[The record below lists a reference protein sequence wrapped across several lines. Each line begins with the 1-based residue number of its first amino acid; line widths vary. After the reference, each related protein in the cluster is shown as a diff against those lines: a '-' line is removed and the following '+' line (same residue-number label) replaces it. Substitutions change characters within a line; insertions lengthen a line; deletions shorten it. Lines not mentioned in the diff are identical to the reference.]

1 MDCEQAVSLICAR
14 LDGELRPEDQ
24 SGLEDHLASCPGCR
38 ATAEAV
44 ALQDGDLRRA
54 FGPRRRAA
62 ALRALHVADRVVTR
76 PPRARF
82 RPDRALIRLAALVA
96 GVAAAGV
103 WIFLLNH
110 GDPSRPTVTAPLPG
124 KPPELAAESSLG
136 RLEPRPLIQGPGA
149 VELAAGLMV
158 ETRAGERRRF
168 ALAGGGILYL
178 DQNTRFQSGAAGQG
192 TLTSGRICLA
202 GGNMTVTTAD
212 RTVVFAGGRGEVW
225 SDGKQSGVLVASGVA
240 VVLPRDSAGPTATA
254 RLSGGDEL
262 LPGAWQ
268 ATAAPRAT
276 ARLDWTRDLV
286 AEGEAPLVPAS
297 SYGGGALIAVDANG
311 QEAKLSL
318 RKYHVDVH
326 IEDGFARTTIDQ
338 TYFNHHPWRLEGTFY
353 FPLPPDASLSRLAM
367 YVDGNLMEGGMAE
380 REHAA
385 RVYQQ
390 IVSSQRDPALLEW
403 VDGSTF
409 KMRVFPLEGRQEKRI
424 ILSYTQRLPDLYGK
438 TTYRF
443 PSGHSLQVVRDWS
456 FVARVKGAVGL
467 LWGSPTHPSMRF
479 AADGPDLLLTDT
491 ETNVTAD
498 RDVVLELDSGRQTQP
513 GKEAR
518 FVSAE
523 LDGRRYL
530 MLRYRPTLASPA
542 AVSPMPREWVFLCE
556 SSADRDPLVARAQIE
571 VIRHMLTE
579 AGPADTF
586 NVLTAGTRTYPF
598 ATSPQSVTPGRIAA
612 AADFLGKTHLIGALD
627 LGRAFDDAA
636 KLAIANNAWL
646 VHVGSGYTAMGV
658 RQEELS
664 KHLPAGARYVG
675 IGVGKSWN
683 RSFMKDLAERTSGHF
698 AQINPDESI
707 AWRALDV
714 MATLNAPRLLGVTV
728 ETPAGQP
735 GPVFLTD
742 VSTVCQGEELCA
754 VARLSAENGTPL
766 PMPGEVTVRGKLDG
780 APFRVALPVP
790 GEVLGG
796 AGYVPRTWAKLE
808 IERLLAADARAN
820 RDRVVALSKAMYV
833 MSPFTSLLVL
843 ENEAMYAQFKVD
855 RGRKD
860 HWAMYPSP
868 PKVPVVY
875 EPEPGQPVDVRNA
888 PKGPKPQAELV
899 RQTVLV
905 RQGPSFHG
913 RPAGEV
919 AYFPP
924 SLALVVKGT
933 ARIQTRSIPPIRV
946 DNPNLSYERGQKSSE
961 KPVIVRLGELV
972 GRSEGPGVVGDFYGD
987 TAAPTRENQPQLT
1000 SGVFTPDGY
1009 INSFAPK
1016 STHRSDQGFG
1026 SWEPAKDWNPA
1037 FDPITGRPLNLVGAI
1052 SIQLE
1057 PPGPARLFRLEAE
1070 DELRKRWR
1078 GELRESNTG
1087 SLIFGVGVNS
1097 DAGLNDSILL
1107 NNDIPEEPLSLGP
1120 LRPTDLRLD
1129 FSDNE
1134 RLFTD
1139 LVAHASGLNTSPADV
1154 RAVLEEEA
1162 TPDLRAAPGHVDP
1175 EARRLI
1181 DAARSGAWQT
1191 LTIPSGKERED
1202 VVLTFDGAGRFVF
1215 QWTLPVGLREQ
1226 VVCDGTELLHLYP
1239 ELGIGARRTVSR
1251 FHRAELAE
1259 LVPWLMPPAEDLACG
1274 ADVRLA
1280 DDHTVAVVPNG
1291 DKSARALHLVFA
1303 AGRLAERQVVDIASK
1318 KVLAR
1323 EVYGADGAVRWLDA
1337 EEKELG
1343 KRRYTVRPA
1352 KAPDLKPDTSALVL
1366 LPLPFRSPQHVFA
1379 KYLLNVERPL
1389 ADEVNGCYSSLDA
1402 DQAAELLAVAVATRN
1417 QFDAR
1422 TLYDGYYA
1430 PRGDRRHGLFTL
1442 LAASGANVSSIDAFR
1457 RELSAHPDDPLL
1469 RYLSL
1474 QGSKVYEGALRYLPL
1489 RGGDSVGGDGF
1500 LHRLAVLHDLT
1511 RRWQADPL
1519 PGTAEAVRRVDAERT
1534 FAFVRQNLDWPPVRA
1549 LLAHVQDKLDHDL
1562 KWLAAELAEARGLV
1576 AARGGAYVDYY
1587 ERAHLL
1593 FIAGR
1598 KAEAA
1603 TCFLELYA
1611 RASRGGAL
1619 PRFDGSLREA
1629 LLDGDRWGQLMRQT
1643 AAGLVKEKRRP
1654 DAVVLAAQC
1663 READDAPLADNLLS
1677 LALEG
1682 AAEDERLAV
1691 TLAAVWYLRRAES
1704 PRRAD
1709 ELLRVLTANEPF
1721 AADSRLWRL
1730 RSVVEAEMGRQ
1741 DESVVSLERALDL
1754 EFRNLPAAIDLNSWR
1769 ADYGRV
1775 LDHLQ
1780 GLASAARTLGAKP
1793 PPDLPGR
1800 TVRAADHWRS
1810 HDPETATACEKAAV
1824 TLANLGAAD
1833 LAWDYLTT
1841 ATALPPPGQTAWGK
1855 LAAVRHA
1862 VGDLDTAERAYAVA
1876 CAGEPGDAL
1885 LLWDRAQNLRQAGR
1899 TAEAG
1904 ALLRKLA
1911 DGQWPAQFAPL
1922 RELARSQL
1930 AGH

>member
-1 MDCEQAVSLICAR
+1 VDCEQAVSLICAR
-14 LDGELRPEDQ
+14 LDGELRREDQ
-24 SGLEDHLASCPGCR
+24 SGLEAHLASCPGCR

-62 ALRALHVADRVVTR
+62 ALRAMQVADRVVTR

-149 VELAAGLMV
+149 VELAAGQTV

-168 ALAGGGILYL
+168 ALSGGGVLYL

-254 RLSGGDEL
+254 RLSSGDEL

-297 SYGGGALIAVDANG
+297 SYAGGALIAVDANG

-318 RKYHVDVH
+318 RKYHIDVH

-338 TYFNHHPWRLEGTFY
+338 TYFNHHPWRLEGTFF

-467 LWGSPTHPSMRF
+467 LWGSPTYPSMRC
-479 AADGPDLLLTDT
+479 AADGPDLLLSDT

-542 AVSPMPREWVFLCE
+542 VASPTPREWVFLCE

-586 NVLTAGTRTYPF
+586 NVLTAGTRTFSF
-598 ATSPQSVTPGRIAA
+598 ATSPQPVTPERIAA

-636 KLAIANNAWL
+636 KLVLGNNAWL

-658 RQEELS
+658 RQEDLS

-698 AQINPDESI
+698 TQINPDESI

-728 ETPAGQP
+728 EAPAGQP

-754 VARLSAENGTPL
+754 VARLSAENGSPL
-766 PMPGEVTVRGKLDG
+766 SMPAEVTVRGKLDG
-780 APFRVALPVP
+780 MPFSATLPVP
-790 GEVLGG
+790 GAVPGG

-820 RDRVVALSKAMYV
+820 HVRVVALSKAMYV

-860 HWAMYPSP
+860 HWAMYPCP

-905 RQGPSFHG
+905 RPGPSFRG

-933 ARIQTRSIPPIRV
+933 GRTQTRSIPPIRV
-946 DNPNLSYERGQKSSE
+946 NNTDYYSYQSTQNTSTDLGSLRSPDLFWIDVDSPIPVWNRSRGLVAPFVTDLDGRLNVNAGGDVRNLPGRLSS
-961 KPVIVRLGELV
+961 
-972 GRSEGPGVVGDFYGD
+972 
-987 TAAPTRENQPQLT
+987 N
-1000 SGVFTPDGY
+1000 
-1009 INSFAPK
+1009 
-1016 STHRSDQGFG
+1016 QGFG
-1026 SWEPAKDWNPA
+1026 TWELPKDWNPV
-1037 FDPITGRPLNLVGAI
+1037 FDPITGRSVNFGDAI

-1057 PPGPARLFRLEAE
+1057 PPGSARLFRLEAE
-1070 DELRKRWR
+1070 DDLRKRWR
-1078 GELRESNTG
+1078 EELRESNTG
-1087 SLIFGVGVNS
+1087 SLIFGVGINS
-1097 DAGLNDSILL
+1097 DTGLNGSLVL
-1107 NNDIPEEPLSLGP
+1107 NDKTREGPLSLG
-1120 LRPTDLRLD
+1120 LERPTDLPLD
-1129 FSDNE
+1129 FGKDG

-1139 LVAHASGLNTSPADV
+1139 LVAHSPGLNTSPADL

-1162 TPDLRAAPGHVDP
+1162 TPDLRAAPGHVEP

-1181 DAARSGAWQT
+1181 NAARSGGWQA
-1191 LTIPSGKERED
+1191 LTITSEKGRED
-1202 VVLTFDGAGRFVF
+1202 FTLTFDGAGRFVF
-1215 QWTLPVGLREQ
+1215 QWTNPIGLREH
-1226 VVCDGTELLHLYP
+1226 VVCDGNELLHLYP
-1239 ELGIGARRTVSR
+1239 ELGVGARRTVSR
-1251 FHRAELAE
+1251 FHRAELVE
-1259 LVPWLMPPAEDLACG
+1259 MLPWLVPPAEDLARG
-1274 ADVRLA
+1274 ADVRLV

-1291 DKSARALHLVFA
+1291 DKPARALHLVFD
-1303 AGRLAERQVVDIASK
+1303 AGRLAERQIVDSASK

-1323 EVYGADGAVRWLDA
+1323 EVYGVNGAVRCLDA
-1337 EEKELG
+1337 EGKELG
-1343 KRRYTVRPA
+1343 KRQYTVRAA

-1379 KYLLNVERPL
+1379 KYLLSVERPL
-1389 ADEVNGCYSSLDA
+1389 ADEVNGCYTSLDA
-1402 DQAAELLAVAVATRN
+1402 DKVAELLAVAVATRN

-1422 TLYDGYYA
+1422 TLYDGYYG

-1442 LAASGANVSSIDAFR
+1442 LAASGTDVSSIDAFR

-1469 RYLSL
+1469 RYLRL
-1474 QGSKVYEGALRYLPL
+1474 QESKLYDGALNYLPL
-1489 RGGDSVGGDGF
+1489 QAGEMVGGNGI
-1500 LHRLAVLHDLT
+1500 LHRLAILHDLK
-1511 RRWQADPL
+1511 RRWESRPL

-1549 LLAHVQDKLDHDL
+1549 LLAHVQDKFDHDL

-1587 ERAHLL
+1587 EQARLL

-1603 TCFLELYA
+1603 DRFLELYA
-1611 RASRGGAL
+1611 RESRGGAL

-1654 DAVVLAAQC
+1654 DAVALAAQC
-1663 READDAPLADNLLS
+1663 REAGDAPLADNLLS

-1682 AAEDERLAV
+1682 AAEDERLSV

-1709 ELLRVLTANEPF
+1709 ELLRILTANEPF

-1730 RSVVEAEMGRQ
+1730 RSAVEAEMGQQ

-1754 EFRNLPAAIDLNSWR
+1754 EFRNLPAVIDLNSWR

-1793 PPDLPGR
+1793 PPDLAGR

-1810 HDPETATACEKAAV
+1810 HDPEAAAACEKAAA

-1841 ATALPPPGQTAWGK
+1841 ATALPAPTQTAWGK
-1855 LAAVRHA
+1855 LGAVRHA

-1899 TAEAG
+1899 TAEAD